1 MGLMFGGAHQLPML
15 ISFALYNLCNYPE
28 YIEPLVKEIIAMERS
43 SDGQNNYDDL
53 PLMDS
58 FLKETARLNPTV
70 VLTMPRKVLHPFHF
84 ADGAVVPAN
93 NWLCIPQHAIMLDQ
107 KYYDDPSRFNGFR
120 FVRPES
126 VNATDYQAVKTNF
139 STPSFDF
146 PFWGGVTRPCPG
158 RFYVSIVA
166 KMVLSHFIMN
176 YDIKLANPKA
186 SQSLAWSF
194 ALVPH
199 PMTKLLVRE
208 KSNREMS

>member
-1 MGLMFGGAHQLPML
+1 MRPITRLSRPISRLRVSISRSGEASQDHGML
-15 ISFALYNLCNYPE
+15 FCQNLSMQM
-28 YIEPLVKEIIAMERS
+28 PL
-43 SDGQNNYDDL
+43 
-53 PLMDS
+53 
-58 FLKETARLNPTV
+58 LNPFG
-70 VLTMPRKVLHPFHF
+70 K
-84 ADGAVVPAN
+84 N
-93 NWLCIPQHAIMLDQ
+93 
-107 KYYDDPSRFNGFR
+107 S
-120 FVRPES
+120 
-126 VNATDYQAVKTNF
+126 
-139 STPSFDF
+139 
-146 PFWGGVTRPCPG
+146 PG